1 MEVQAITK
9 NVRIAPRKAWEVMRQ
24 ISGLGVEEAQ
34 SLLSFI
40 PRKAARLIA
49 KTLKSAVANAEDQ
62 ARTSKIHLNSA
73 ELRVKRA
80 EVGQG
85 MTIKR
90 ISSRARGSAGVVRK
104 RSSHLKVV
112 VSDEARAGKVKKAHP
127 AKQTRKEKKK

>member
-9 NVRIAPRKAWEVMRQ
+9 NVRIAPRKAWEVMRK

-62 ARTSKIHLNSA
+62 ARNSKIHMNSA
-73 ELRVKRA
+73 QLRVCRA

-85 MTIKR
+85 TTIKR
-90 ISSRARGSAGVVRK
+90 ISARARGSASVIRK
-104 RSSHLKVV
+104 RTSHLKVV
-112 VSDEARAGKVKKAHP
+112 VSDERQSGKAKKADP
-127 AKQTRKEKKK
+127 VEQPRKQKKK

>member
-90 ISSRARGSAGVVRK
+90 IGSRARGSAGVIRK

-112 VSDEARAGKVKKAHP
+112 VSDEARAGKAKKAP
-127 AKQTRKEKKK
+127 AAKKPRTEKKK